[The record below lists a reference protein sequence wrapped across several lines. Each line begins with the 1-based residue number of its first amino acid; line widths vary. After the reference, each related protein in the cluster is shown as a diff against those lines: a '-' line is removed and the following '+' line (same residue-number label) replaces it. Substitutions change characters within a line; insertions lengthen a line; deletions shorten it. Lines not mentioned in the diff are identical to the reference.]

1 MGARGCPK
9 KVKSL
14 NKKFIVNFSII
25 PISMVLR
32 KYIDQENYWGQ
43 RTVWNGFSK
52 ALFLS
57 HHCCSKTAS
66 ESCFRSLKRKNFT
79 NHI

>member
-1 MGARGCPK
+1 
-9 KVKSL
+9 
-14 NKKFIVNFSII
+14 
-25 PISMVLR
+25 MVLR

-79 NHI
+79 NNI